1 MKLKT
6 YTGGTT
12 AEAMNLVRSELGDDD
27 AIVSIQRTDD
37 GNTVHVV
44 ATLEGAGHSLFGA
57 PAPAAVSPEPKYASA
72 GPARVDIYE
81 TVCRAL
87 ERHGAPG
94 PVIERLGHGAAAS
107 GASNPWAA
115 LSGAMDREFTFN
127 SIPSI
132 RDARPIM
139 LVGPPG
145 AGKTLTIAKLA
156 AQAVMAGQTIGVIT
170 TDVKR
175 AGAVEQ
181 LNAFMRVLKIDLQV
195 AKTPGELAK
204 AVARVDERDVVCID
218 TASANPFL
226 DADMAGLSRFVSA
239 TDIDPLL
246 ILPASGNALDAAD
259 TAQAFADIGARRMIV
274 TRLDVARRLG
284 CLLAAADQSGLA
296 FSGVSI
302 TPRVAKGLNAIT
314 AATLARL
321 IMPQEAGK
329 AMETPERHVEST
341 ELPRNNSSQHQAT
354 AV

>member
-6 YTGGTT
+6 YTGDTT
-12 AEAMNLVRSELGDDD
+12 AQAMNLVRSDLGEDA
-27 AIVSIQRTDD
+27 AIVSIQQTED
-37 GNTVHVV
+37 GKSINVV
-44 ATLEGAGHSLFGA
+44 ATLEGFALFGA
-57 PAPAAVSPEPKYASA
+57 TSPTAVSPEPEFEPL
-72 GPARVDIYE
+72 GPVRVDIYE
-81 TVCRAL
+81 TVCQAL

-107 GASNPWAA
+107 GAPNPWAA
-115 LSGAMDREFTFN
+115 LSVAMDKEFTF
-127 SIPSI
+127 SPIPSI
-132 RDARPIM
+132 RNARPVM

-156 AQAVMAGQTIGVIT
+156 AHAVMAGQTIGVIT

-175 AGAVEQ
+175 AGAVDQ
-181 LNAFMRVLKIDLQV
+181 LNAFMRVLEIDLQV
-195 AKTPGELAK
+195 AKTPGDLAQ
-204 AVARVDERDVVCID
+204 ATTRVDGRDVVYID

-226 DADMAGLSRFVSA
+226 DADMAGLRQFVSA

-246 ILPASGNALDAAD
+246 VLPAGGNALDAAD
-259 TAQAFADIGARRMIV
+259 TAQAFADIGAQRMIV

-314 AATLARL
+314 AAILARL

-329 AMETPERHVEST
+329 AMETPERHSEPT
-341 ELPRNNSSQHQAT
+341 EFPRNDVAPRQAT

>member
-6 YTGGTT
+6 YTGSTT
-12 AEAMNLVRSELGDDD
+12 AEAMNMVRSELGDDA

-37 GNTVHVV
+37 GKSVHVV
-44 ATLEGAGHSLFGA
+44 ATLQGAGHSLFHA
-57 PAPAAVSPEPKYASA
+57 PASAAVSPESEFESA

-107 GASNPWAA
+107 GAPNPWAA
-115 LSGAMDREFTFN
+115 LSVAMDKEFTFN
-127 SIPSI
+127 PIPSL
-132 RDARPIM
+132 RDERPIM

-175 AGAVEQ
+175 AGAIDQ
-181 LNAFMRVLKIDLQV
+181 LNAFMRVLEIDLQV
-195 AKTPGELAK
+195 AKTPGELAE
-204 AVARVDERDVVCID
+204 AVSRVDGRDVVYID

-226 DADMAGLSRFVSA
+226 DSDMAGLSRFVSA

-246 ILPASGNALDAAD
+246 ILPAGGNALDAAD
-259 TAQAFADIGARRMIV
+259 TAQAFADIGTRRMII

-302 TPRVAKGLNAIT
+302 TPRVAKGLSAIT

-341 ELPRNNSSQHQAT
+341 QQPHKASAPRLAT